1 MPNALLLWLTRKD
14 EAAAIAKEGHL
25 SADFD
30 LPVQVWFQ
38 EPICRLAR
46 NLHGFFHSRIQAQK
60 KSDASGYPTLHSKR
74 DFQEFVGYFAQT
86 IREFESPGGKLL
98 PTGMIK
104 DPEQQVLDREDQH
117 IPQEDVKEQ
126 TLSRKMWI
134 FLLIRVEVEGEEPF
148 QYFDDTMDI
157 DIGG

>member
-1 MPNALLLWLTRKD
+1 
-14 EAAAIAKEGHL
+14 
-25 SADFD
+25 
-30 LPVQVWFQ
+30 
-38 EPICRLAR
+38 
-46 NLHGFFHSRIQAQK
+46 
-60 KSDASGYPTLHSKR
+60 
-74 DFQEFVGYFAQT
+74 
-86 IREFESPGGKLL
+86 L